1 MVEPLVCRRLR
12 VTRCRGVD
20 PPGIDLT
27 ELAPGINLIYGPNAS
42 GKSTVGIA
50 LQRLIWPA
58 LAAGDELL
66 EAEFEHGQRRWNVA
80 LESGSARRSG
90 DSPERMPA
98 VERRD
103 RYHLSLH
110 DLLQASNRGF
120 AAQIQRDALG
130 GFDIPG
136 AADELGFG
144 AVSPRAGKSTRKM
157 RSAADAV
164 SSRREKRRELVR
176 RERQLETLRDE
187 LERARHA
194 ARRADRLEQ
203 VVEIKRVQSEL
214 QARRRELDAF
224 DSRHELIDGDEFD
237 RAEEL
242 IARRRD
248 AEARLDKQ
256 RRDVREAREQL
267 DDIELPEDGVS
278 EEALRH
284 AEEQLDA
291 LEELERSIRD
301 AEQTRLGASRE
312 MERLE
317 QRFSDLIAPD
327 IASDAELVDGA
338 VLEELLRKMSE
349 RRARREARHVFERR
363 FHREDIPDQRTI
375 DDYRDGIR
383 ALRRWLAAQSHES
396 SGSRDHESALVRIA
410 ATATL
415 AALSAGVL
423 VAVWHRWLGAAAII
437 VAIGCAIW
445 LGVTVY
451 RLTDETSETMPAD
464 LARSY
469 QNNTELEPPESW
481 TVSSVERRLDALHR
495 EVADAILERRS
506 ESLWQSRKSSLE
518 IDGTSSEGANG
529 ESVEEI
535 RERAIA
541 SLGVAPELEGS
552 GEVAL
557 YRTVEHLE
565 RYQRAADELERAR
578 SGLQQR
584 REQRAELFDALGE
597 LFDQWHHEP
606 PESVAEATA
615 MVRTLRSR
623 EASRREAVADLEQ
636 AISECQQ
643 AQQKLERLQ
652 REVRELFERCDL
664 PEDDLSR
671 LRSLCDR
678 HDEWEALREEA
689 QELESRFRVRREDFT
704 SNVDGIDGLPAPPWK
719 ASRGKLEEERELADR
734 QANEIS
740 DLEKQIQQIENEL
753 EEARASKKLERA
765 AATYRQRREELA
777 DERRRDYKRRVGR
790 ALAEFVHQK
799 TRDRDLP
806 DVFHRARE
814 LFATVTR
821 GAYRLEL
828 NDRAEPEFRA
838 YDTVAER
845 HQPLDTLSTGTRLQL
860 LLTVRMAFTERGERD
875 MALPMVFD
883 ETLAN
888 SDDRRARALVD
899 AILEVARRG
908 RQVFYLTAQADEVRQ
923 WRART
928 ESDAAPS
935 IRLFKLDSRGDR
947 EGAVD
952 AGESMTNAA
961 AEAWWSPVE
970 APNISAEPEVPAP
983 ASRSHAAYRD
993 ALDPGGWH
1001 PRDPIGELHLWFV
1014 VEDVS
1019 ILYDLLDN
1027 GIRTWGQ
1034 LRTLGAGG
1042 AGNLSDLTPEHY
1054 ERIEARADAVA
1065 AFADAWRVGR
1075 GEPVDR
1081 AVLEASGAV
1090 SSNFIDEVA
1099 ELCATSGG
1107 DAEQILDGLEAGEV
1121 KRFRSSKI
1129 EELREYFRAGGHL
1142 VDEDPLTDRQIRT
1155 KVLAA
1160 VSTHIRD
1167 GRLEAEAVDRII
1179 RRVAE
1184 S

>member
-20 PPGIDLT
+20 APGIDLT

-50 LQRLIWPA
+50 LQRLVWPE

-66 EAEFEHGQRRWNVA
+66 EAEFEHGQRRWTVA

-110 DLLQASNRGF
+110 DLLQASNRDF

-130 GFDIPG
+130 GFDILR
-136 AADELGFG
+136 AADELGFDT
-144 AVSPRAGKSTRKM
+144 VSPRAGKSTRTM
-157 RSAADAV
+157 SSAADAV
-164 SSRREKRRELVR
+164 SSRREDRQELVR

-187 LERARHA
+187 LEGARHA
-194 ARRADRLEQ
+194 ARRAERLEE
-203 VVEIKRVQSEL
+203 VVEIKRVLSEL
-214 QARRRELDAF
+214 QAVRRKLDAF
-224 DSRHELIDGDEFD
+224 DSRHELIEGDEFD

-242 IARRRD
+242 IARRRE
-248 AEARLDKQ
+248 AEPRLENR
-256 RRDVREAREQL
+256 RRDVREAREKL
-267 DDIELPEDGVS
+267 DGIELPADGVS

-284 AEEQLDA
+284 AEEQLDE
-291 LEELERSIRD
+291 LEELERSLRD
-301 AEQTRLGASRE
+301 AEQSRTEASRE

-349 RRARREARHVFERR
+349 RQARREARHVFERR
-363 FHREDIPDQRTI
+363 FHREDVPDQRTI

-383 ALRRWLAAQSHES
+383 ALRRWLAAES
-396 SGSRDHESALVRIA
+396 QENSGSRDRESTLFRIA
-410 ATATL
+410 ATASLT
-415 AALSAGVL
+415 ALSAGVL
-423 VAVWHRWLGAAAII
+423 VAMWHLWFGAAAII
-437 VAIGCAIW
+437 VAIGCATW

-451 RLTDETSETMPAD
+451 RLGHETSETVPAD

-481 TVSSVERRLDALHR
+481 TVSSVEHRLDALHR

-506 ESLWQSRKSSLE
+506 ESLWQSRKSSFE
-518 IDGTSSEGANG
+518 IDGASSDQASG
-529 ESVEEI
+529 ESVEEL
-535 RERAIA
+535 RERAVA
-541 SLGVAPELEGS
+541 SLGVAPELASS
-552 GEVAL
+552 GDVAL
-557 YRTVEHLE
+557 HRTVEHLE

-584 REQRAELFDALGE
+584 GEQRAELLDALGKLVE
-597 LFDQWHHEP
+597 EWRHEP
-606 PESVAEATA
+606 PESVAEAKA

-623 EASRREAVADLEQ
+623 EASRREAVADLKQ
-636 AISECQQ
+636 ARSECQQ
-643 AQQKLERLQ
+643 VQQQVERLQ
-652 REVRELFERCDL
+652 GEVRELFERCDL
-664 PEDDLSR
+664 PDDGLSR
-671 LRSLCDR
+671 LRSLCER
-678 HDEWEALREEA
+678 HDEWESFRDKVR
-689 QELESRFRVRREDFT
+689 ELESRFRMRREDFT

-719 ASRGKLEEERELADR
+719 ASRAKLEEEWELADR
-734 QANEIS
+734 QANEVS

-753 EEARASKKLERA
+753 EAARASKDLERA

-777 DERRRDYKRRVGR
+777 GERRRDYKSRMGH

-806 DVFHRARE
+806 DVFHRARD

-828 NDRAEPEFRA
+828 DDRAEPEFRA

-845 HQPLDTLSTGTRLQL
+845 HQSLDTLSTGTRLQL
-860 LLTVRMAFTERGERD
+860 LLTIRMAFTERGERN

-928 ESDAAPS
+928 DSDEAPPV
-935 IRLFKLDSRGDR
+935 RLFELDSRGDR
-947 EGAVD
+947 EGTAD
-952 AGESMTNAA
+952 AGESMTNTV
-961 AEAWWSPVE
+961 AEAWRSPVE
-970 APNISAEPEVPAP
+970 APDLSAESEVPAP
-983 ASRSHAAYRD
+983 ASQSHAAYRD
-993 ALDPGGWH
+993 ALEPGGWH

-1019 ILYDLLDN
+1019 ILYDLLTS
-1027 GIRTWGQ
+1027 GVRTWGQ

-1042 AGNLSDLTPEHY
+1042 AGNLSDLSPEHY
-1054 ERIEARADAVA
+1054 ERIGARADAVV

-1099 ELCATSGG
+1099 ELCAASGG
-1107 DAEQILDGLEAGEV
+1107 DAEQILAGLEAGEV

-1129 EELREYFRAGGHL
+1129 EELREYFRACGHL
-1142 VDEDPLTDRQIRT
+1142 IDEDPLTDQQIRT

-1160 VSTHIRD
+1160 VSNHIRE
-1167 GRLEAEAVDRII
+1167 GRLETESVDRII